1 MSDKYSIMRSYS
13 GLFCFINSYIINKV
27 ININSGISPQTQQFY
42 KKTQFV
48 QRMQKIFIFYIFS
61 SHPDFVSTSM
71 SL

>member
-27 ININSGISPQTQQFY
+27 MNINSGISPQTQFY
-42 KKTQFV
+42 KKTQSLF
-48 QRMQKIFIFYIFS
+48 RECKKYIFYIFS
-61 SHPDFVSTSM
+61 SHPDLVSTSM